1 MEKIEAICYKAV
13 IQKGKWKHLNDVVV
27 RPIPNLFWSEVDAM
41 IEGYNLGKN
50 EGVSEIKD
58 VPFPVRMVNDHI
70 SVSFESGILEIKGL
84 KNETQET
91 QEPKED
97 YEYEMFFNSE
107 PSEPCQIHGW
117 YPIATD
123 RIRNP
128 EKIEE
133 YIQKGLLRKK
143 SK

>member
-27 RPIPNLFWSEVDAM
+27 RPMPNLFWSEVDSM
-41 IEGYNLGKN
+41 IEGYNLGKS
-50 EGVSEIKD
+50 ETLGVASETENTKD
-58 VPFPVRMVNDHI
+58 PVA
-70 SVSFESGILEIKGL
+70 
-84 KNETQET
+84 
-91 QEPKED
+91 PED

-117 YPIATD
+117 YPVATD

-133 YIQKGLLRKK
+133 YIQKGLLRRK
-143 SK
+143 